1 MEDTILEL
9 LKIQDGIKRD
19 FDNKLLLTP
28 QEAMSILG
36 IGRNRMYE
44 SLLKDNT
51 FPSMKI
57 GNRYYINRDKLQSW
71 IDKQCS

>member
-1 MEDTILEL
+1 MGETILEL
-9 LKIQDGIKRD
+9 LKIQDGIK
-19 FDNKLLLTP
+19 FENKLLLTP
-28 QEAMSILG
+28 QETMSILG

-44 SLLKDNT
+44 TLLKDNT

-57 GNRYYINRDKLQSW
+57 GNRYYINRDKLQNW